1 MGPGRP
7 PRVHCA
13 PGFEQ
18 MYMCM
23 LHKLCW
29 ILFSIS
35 FQLAR
40 FQCWGSWVFFCPGR
54 ASARLHAPLWGFR
67 CFKFVDF
74 RHISMAEIGLLGA
87 GLRLHSGSFSTQC
100 ISIYI
105 VDRSII
111 EISDCVKFNQ
121 FGWVFRFVVLFW
133 CRLGCTM
140 LDGHVNLIC
149 NDGHVHSFSFGFRRM
164 LTCDFMMIKRD
175 SFCLAQWCLQVL
187 RALPAETMVDGLP
200 RVTSCWSRARAGLGC
215 SRSWRISDGDQRH
228 GQWIRIWGEW

>member
-133 CRLGCTM
+133 CRLDARCWMVMWIWFVMIVTCIHFRLEPGGCW
-140 LDGHVNLIC
+140 LV
-149 NDGHVHSFSFGFRRM
+149 
-164 LTCDFMMIKRD
+164 IKRD
-175 SFCLAQWCLQVL
+175 SFWF
-187 RALPAETMVDGLP
+187 GLIVFASSSGPP
-200 RVTSCWSRARAGLGC
+200 RGN
-215 SRSWRISDGDQRH
+215 
-228 GQWIRIWGEW
+228 